1 MSAVKDNLQKSIE
14 ELKQTKYELSSSYFK
29 NAKVL
34 SCERTLY
41 KNGRSV
47 AIPFKQ
53 IKTGYKAD
61 GSYINYSRSSETES
75 IMG

>member
-1 MSAVKDNLQKSIE
+1 MSTVKDNYQKSIDD
-14 ELKQTKYELSSSYFK
+14 LKRTKYNLSSSFFK

-34 SCERTLY
+34 SCEKTLF
-41 KNGRSV
+41 KNGRSF

-61 GSYINYSRSSETES
+61 GSYINYSRSSEKES